1 MKYGEYLSAQKNTE
15 WNEYY
20 LDYDRLKDMISEL
33 EDLLLVSPTSS
44 SRGEC

>member
-1 MKYGEYLSAQKNTE
+1 MKYGEYLSAQKNPE

-33 EDLLLVSPTSS
+33 EDLLLVAPTSS
-44 SRGEC
+44 SRGKP